1 MSLVFDG
8 IIVSDDTMVTE
19 ISFAE
24 VSVSVSV
31 SVLFFAILV
40 LSSFS
45 SVIKSLSS
53 ASV

>member
-1 MSLVFDG
+1 MFAGVD
-8 IIVSDDTMVTE
+8 VSDDTMVTE

-31 SVLFFAILV
+31 SVSVLFFAILA

>member
-1 MSLVFDG
+1 MSLVFAG
-8 IIVSDDTMVTE
+8 IIVSDDTMVTD
-19 ISFAE
+19 IFSAAVQ
-24 VSVSVSV
+24 VSLPTLTSC
-31 SVLFFAILV
+31 FAILA